1 METEQLIADYL
12 EALRKV
18 RASQSV
24 IREYAA
30 SFELQEK
37 WLDKPDNIA
46 LDEDALWYPRDM
58 RFQSI
63 KYQTL
68 DFEHLRNSVKDLQ
81 ATLPEAGRLRQL
93 LVNVGADL
101 EFLDAL

>member
-1 METEQLIADYL
+1 MRPGDSMACL
-12 EALRKV
+12 
-18 RASQSV
+18 S
-24 IREYAA
+24 REYAA
-30 SFELQEK
+30 SFKLLEK

-63 KYQTL
+63 KYETL

-81 ATLPEAGRLRQL
+81 ATLPEAGRLRDL

-101 EFLDAL
+101 ESLDEIR